1 MDIIIPMKICKIC
14 QTEKP
19 KSKFSGRSARCCLC
33 MYNKNK
39 DFFKKYY
46 TDNTEHLV
54 AYSKNRYHTAHD
66 GIVKQQRGRQK
77 NEPIL
82 PKEIKIPT

>member
-1 MDIIIPMKICKIC
+1 
-14 QTEKP
+14 
-19 KSKFSGRSARCCLC
+19 

-66 GIVKQQRGRQK
+66 GVVKQQRGRKK

-82 PKEIKIPT
+82 PKEIEIPT

>member
-46 TDNTEHLV
+46 TDNTEHLI
-54 AYSKNRYHTAHD
+54 AYGKARYHTVHD
-66 GIVKQQRGRQK
+66 GDVKNKRGRK
-77 NEPIL
+77 KLEPI
-82 PKEIKIPT
+82 PV

>member
-19 KSKFSGRSARCCLC
+19 KSKFSGRSATCCLC
-33 MYNKNK
+33 MYNQNK

-46 TDNTEHLV
+46 TDNTEYLA
-54 AYSKNRYHTAHD
+54 AYSKTRYHTAHD
-66 GIVKQQRGRQK
+66 GIVKQQRGRKK

-82 PKEIKIPT
+82 PKEIEIPT

>member
-1 MDIIIPMKICKIC
+1 MDIIIPMKMCKIC
-14 QTEKP
+14 MTEKP
-19 KSKFSGRSARCCLC
+19 KNKFSGRSARRSVC

-54 AYSKNRYHTAHD
+54 AYSKARYHSAND
-66 GIVKQQRGRQK
+66 GIVKEQRGRK
-77 NEPIL
+77 KLEPI
-82 PKEIKIPT
+82 PA